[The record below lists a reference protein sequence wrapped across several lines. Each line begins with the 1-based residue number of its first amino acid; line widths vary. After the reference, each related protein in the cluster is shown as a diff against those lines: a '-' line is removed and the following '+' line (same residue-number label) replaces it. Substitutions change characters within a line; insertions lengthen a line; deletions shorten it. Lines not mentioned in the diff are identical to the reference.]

1 MSRELLQYAFGPMVF
16 LGGGAV
22 SYERGT
28 PLLTMPRVQDAGVL
42 FTVNAKVYHE
52 R

>member
-1 MSRELLQYAFGPMVF
+1 MVV

-28 PLLTMPRVQDAGVL
+28 PAGATSGGVGEAFGEDAADRS
-42 FTVNAKVYHE
+42 FIFVY
-52 R
+52 